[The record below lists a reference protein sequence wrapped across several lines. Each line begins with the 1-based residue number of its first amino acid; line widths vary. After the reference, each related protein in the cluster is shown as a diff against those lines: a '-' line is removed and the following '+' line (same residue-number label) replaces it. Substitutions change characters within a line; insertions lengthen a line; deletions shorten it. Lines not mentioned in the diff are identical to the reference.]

1 MKTSIVTL
9 KSLFQRGDKPT
20 EKDFEDLIDSFLHK
34 DEGTA
39 IKNVNLDKDGN
50 LVFNFSDGTAEVI
63 KQVPNEIPISSIQG
77 LQSELNSKVTV
88 QRSRQLSSE
97 DFTTEFKGKLE
108 KLENYVHPPTHRID
122 EIEGLQPSLD
132 GKVSATANETIEGQ
146 KVFSEIVEFING
158 LKISNFSG
166 SGLRNLV
173 VQADG
178 TVDVKAIAT
187 DLFVGNTTF
196 DDTTKILTLELVN
209 GSTIDV
215 DLSSLEEDLTGLR
228 TNIAALEATTAS
240 LQNTK
245 LDKGGYTGTAQDLDT
260 IKRDKA
266 AFAKSITDV
275 AGNLELQGD
284 QETPGASRYYGTNGE
299 GVKGYHEIEPI
310 YFNITNVFLG
320 GSSNNLEDQEFFVDL
335 SSYGVLKPGHQ
346 LELNN
351 IEFRGD
357 FSETNEFVDVA
368 LNTVTSEKIRI
379 GEANG
384 RDSRR
389 WRSAEGIGDGGAVD
403 VVQLPSEEIG
413 FIMYVSPSPAV
424 NFAPRRMNNWWELR
438 ADVQFKII

>member
-1 MKTSIVTL
+1 MKASITTL
-9 KSLFQRGDKPT
+9 KSMFQRGDKPT

-39 IKNVNLDKDGN
+39 IKSINLDASGN
-50 LVFNFSDGTAEVI
+50 LVFDFSDGTKEVI
-63 KQVPNEIPISSIQG
+63 KQLPDEIPISSIVG
-77 LQSELNSKVTV
+77 LQNELNSKITNDAG
-88 QRSRQLSSE
+88 RQLSSE
-97 DFTTEFKGKLE
+97 DFTPALKLKLE
-108 KLENYVHPPTHRID
+108 GLENYEHPPTHRID
-122 EIEGLQPSLD
+122 EIEDLQPSLD
-132 GKVSATANETIEGQ
+132 GKVSTTANETIAGQ
-146 KVFSEIVEFING
+146 KVFSEIVELING

-240 LQNTK
+240 LQSAK
-245 LDKGGYTGTAQDLDT
+245 LDKGGYAGTAQDLDT
-260 IKRDKA
+260 IKRDKSS
-266 AFAKSITDV
+266 FSKSITDV
-275 AGNLELQGD
+275 SGNLELQGD
-284 QETPGASRYYGTNGE
+284 QEAPGASRYYGTNGE

-310 YFNITNVFLG
+310 YFNVTNIFLG
-320 GSSNNLEDQEFFVDL
+320 GSSNNTGDQEFFVDL
-335 SSYGVLKPGHQ
+335 SSYGVLKSGHQ

-357 FSETNEFVDVA
+357 FSGTNEFVDVA
-368 LNTVTSEKIRI
+368 LNTTTGDKIRI
-379 GEANG
+379 GEAGG
-384 RDSRR
+384 RDSSQ
-389 WRSAEGIGDGGAVD
+389 WQSALGIGDGGIVD
-403 VVQLPSEEIG
+403 IIQLPTEEIG
-413 FIMYVSPSPAV
+413 FTIYVSPTSAI
-424 NFAPRRMNNWWELR
+424 NFRPRGMRNWWELR

>member
-1 MKTSIVTL
+1 MKASITTL
-9 KSLFQRGDKPT
+9 KSMFQRGDKPT

-39 IKNVNLDKDGN
+39 IKSINLDASGN
-50 LVFNFSDGTAEVI
+50 LVFDFSDGTKEVI
-63 KQVPNEIPISSIQG
+63 KQLPDEIPISSILG
-77 LQSELNSKVTV
+77 LQNELNSKVA
-88 QRSRQLSSE
+88 SDAGRQLSSE
-97 DFTTEFKGKLE
+97 DFTPVLKLKLE
-108 KLENYVHPPTHRID
+108 RLENYEHPPTHRID
-122 EIEGLQPSLD
+122 EIEDLQLSLD
-132 GKVSATANETIEGQ
+132 GKVSTTANETIAGQ
-146 KVFSEIVEFING
+146 KVFSEIVELING

-240 LQNTK
+240 LQSTK
-245 LDKGGYTGTAQDLDT
+245 LDKGGYAGTAQDLDT
-260 IKRDKA
+260 IKRDKS
-266 AFAKSITDV
+266 AFSKSITDV
-275 AGNLELQGD
+275 SGNLELQGD
-284 QETPGASRYYGTNGE
+284 QEVPGASRYYGTNGE

-310 YFNITNVFLG
+310 YFNVTNIFLG
-320 GSSNNLEDQEFFVDL
+320 GSSNNTGDQEFFVDL

-357 FSETNEFVDVA
+357 FSGTNEFVDVA
-368 LNTVTSEKIRI
+368 LNTTTGDKIRI
-379 GEANG
+379 GEAGG
-384 RDSRR
+384 RDSSQ
-389 WRSAEGIGDGGAVD
+389 WQSALGIGDGGIVD
-403 VVQLPSEEIG
+403 IIQLPTEEIG
-413 FIMYVSPSPAV
+413 FTIYVSPTSAV
-424 NFAPRRMNNWWELR
+424 NFRPRGMSNWWELR

>member
-1 MKTSIVTL
+1 MKASITTL
-9 KSLFQRGDKPT
+9 KSMFQRGDKPT

-50 LVFNFSDGTAEVI
+50 LVFNFSDGTTEVI
-63 KQVPNEIPISSIQG
+63 KQIPSEIPISSIQG
-77 LQSELNSKVTV
+77 LQNELNSKVTV

-97 DFTTEFKGKLE
+97 DFTTELKGKLE

-132 GKVSATANETIEGQ
+132 GKVSTTANETIEGQ

-228 TNIAALEATTAS
+228 ANIATLEATTIS

-245 LDKGGYTGTAQDLDT
+245 LDKGGYTGTAQDLDIW
-260 IKRDKA
+260 IK
-266 AFAKSITDV
+266 F
-275 AGNLELQGD
+275 
-284 QETPGASRYYGTNGE
+284 
-299 GVKGYHEIEPI
+299 
-310 YFNITNVFLG
+310 
-320 GSSNNLEDQEFFVDL
+320 
-335 SSYGVLKPGHQ
+335 
-346 LELNN
+346 
-351 IEFRGD
+351 
-357 FSETNEFVDVA
+357 A
-368 LNTVTSEKIRI
+368 LNYKIAFNPCITMTYNHFDNTSLSNSNYNTDRYNFIAFYKEEEKKNPSLKKYLDVNRYTVSLRCIASGEKELYRKLKSEIDYKNLNLKQKLLINSPKFLVNAAK
-379 GEANG
+379 ELHSLLKN
-384 RDSRR
+384 
-389 WRSAEGIGDGGAVD
+389 
-403 VVQLPSEEIG
+403 IG
-413 FIMYVSPSPAV
+413 FYWSANS
-424 NFAPRRMNNWWELR
+424 
-438 ADVQFKII
+438 

>member
-1 MKTSIVTL
+1 MKASITTL

-39 IKNVNLDKDGN
+39 IKNVNLDETGN
-50 LVFNFSDGTAEVI
+50 LVFNFSDGTTEII
-63 KQVPNEIPISSIQG
+63 KQIPEEIPISSIQG
-77 LQSELNSKVTV
+77 LQNELNSKVTS

-97 DFTTEFKGKLE
+97 DFTTELKGKLE
-108 KLENYVHPPTHRID
+108 KLENYIHPPTHRID
-122 EIEGLQPSLD
+122 EIEDLQPSLD
-132 GKVSATANETIEGQ
+132 GKVSATGNETIEGQ
-146 KVFSEIVEFING
+146 KVFSEIVELING

-228 TNIAALEATTAS
+228 TNIAALEVTTTS

-275 AGNLELQGD
+275 SGNLELQGD
-284 QETPGASRYYGTNGE
+284 QETPGPSRYYGTNGE

-310 YFNITNVFLG
+310 YFNVTNLLLG
-320 GSSNNLEDQEFFVDL
+320 GSSSNIEDQEFFVDL

-357 FSETNEFVDVA
+357 FGLATEYVDIEVNA
-368 LNTVTSEKIRI
+368 ITGEKTRI
-379 GEANG
+379 GEVGG
-384 RDSRR
+384 RDSSQ
-389 WRSAEGIGDGGAVD
+389 WQSAQGIGDGEAVD
-403 VVQLPSEEIG
+403 IIQLPSEEIG
-413 FIMYVSPSPAV
+413 FTIYVSPSAAV
-424 NFAPRRMNNWWELR
+424 NFRPRGMNNWWQLR